1 MKVEYNEINI
11 FAEFQ
16 LYNLIFAKN
25 ELLFDNTKAAVF
37 LNLFWTLLEFST
49 DGPQN
54 EEIEKEGSPY
64 SKKKERYSRA
74 SNQSNSS
81 PRRVNSDVNPIEY
94 MGEGIESS
102 STIEV

>member
-49 DGPQN
+49 DGP
-54 EEIEKEGSPY
+54 
-64 SKKKERYSRA
+64 
-74 SNQSNSS
+74 
-81 PRRVNSDVNPIEY
+81 
-94 MGEGIESS
+94 
-102 STIEV
+102 